1 MTFQERL
8 EEAIDL
14 NDEGKYR
21 KALGLFNKLVKEQPA
36 HSQARFERAM
46 VLMNLDQD
54 EKAAKDL
61 EKVLEIEPGYPGAKE
76 WLARASA
83 GQGKLLLAAE
93 TLLEALPSKSDVSP
107 QKWADCARHFLE
119 GGEAGRARQTLE
131 TYFAE
136 YEPRVTTYACY
147 LTAPWRLYAS
157 ILAGQG
163 EPDRALEFAERAAA
177 HPNKVPADD
186 FMRIQ
191 CLAHL
196 GRVAEARESLEAFRP
211 EFEGALPFDQAEATL
226 RGLGC

>member
-21 KALGLFNKLVKEQPA
+21 KALTLFNKLVKEQSTHA
-36 HSQARFERAM
+36 QTRFERAM

-61 EKVLEIEPGYPGAKE
+61 EKVLHLEPDYPGAKE

-83 GQGKLLLAAE
+83 GLGKPLLAAE
-93 TLLEALPSKSDVSP
+93 TLLEALPARADVSP

-119 GGEAGRARQTLE
+119 GGEVARARQTLE
-131 TYFAE
+131 TYLAD

-147 LTAPWRLYAS
+147 LTAPWRLYAL

-177 HPNKVPADD
+177 HPDKVPADD
-186 FMRIQ
+186 FVRIE

-196 GRVAEARESLEAFRP
+196 GRVAEARESLEAFRA
-211 EFEGALPFDQAEATL
+211 EFAGTLPFAQAEATL
-226 RGLGC
+226 HRLG